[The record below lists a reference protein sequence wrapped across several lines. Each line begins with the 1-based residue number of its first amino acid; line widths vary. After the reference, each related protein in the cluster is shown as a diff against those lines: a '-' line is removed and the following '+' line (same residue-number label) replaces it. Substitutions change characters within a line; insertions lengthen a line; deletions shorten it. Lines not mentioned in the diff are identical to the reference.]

1 MNTKAGIYVHETS
14 SIRAL
19 SIANSDRS
27 YSSTKSWT
35 SQISFMS
42 TDSRGSRRG
51 RKRWIRAQQDV
62 LQKLSKNT
70 TRPITVDRQP
80 SPSSYFC
87 TWPGCGVT
95 FRSGSDFDRHEE
107 AVHESRPFVGD
118 TEPQPSRYFCTWPSC
133 SATFRFR
140 FEWARHEEAIHYQ
153 PYHWICC
160 LEGTEMRSLS
170 SCFVCQQPNVTVG
183 HVVEQ
188 HFASCRSK
196 SQEERTFLR
205 EDQFLQHIKFQLKIP
220 VTKKA
225 CRELLEIWKSPNLP
239 QANDTYKCGFCG
251 RSFFNWAE
259 RQDHVFRH
267 LEAGI
272 YKSYWW
278 PERRPVAIATAKP
291 SIPPLPD
298 HHSQTCHNCG
308 TFFPDSE
315 AIRNH
320 SFCSIWSCRYLNDY
334 LTIFNDGW
342 ETENGKAQLECSLC
356 EFAASADQSD
366 EGLESMVKEHADTHA
381 LRSCQQSRH
390 STQASFA
397 DHLVLQHSSREQ
409 SVRGKTLHPYLCQ
422 QQIVNGII
430 TLSQPTT
437 RSVATSRASSHYRY
451 FVAQT

>member
-62 LQKLSKNT
+62 LKKLSKNT
-70 TRPITVDRQP
+70 TCPITVDRQP
-80 SPSSYFC
+80 SPSSHFC
-87 TWPGCGVT
+87 TWPGCGGT
-95 FRSGSDFDRHEE
+95 FRSGSDFD
-107 AVHESRPFVGD
+107 
-118 TEPQPSRYFCTWPSC
+118 
-133 SATFRFR
+133 
-140 FEWARHEEAIHYQ
+140 RHEEAIHYQ

-188 HFASCRSK
+188 HFASCTSK
-196 SQEERTFLR
+196 SQEERSFLR

-225 CRELLEIWKSPNLP
+225 CRELLEIWKSLNLP
-239 QANDTYKCGFCG
+239 QANNTYKCGFCG

-272 YKSYWW
+272 YQSYWW

-291 SIPPLPD
+291 SIPPLPE
-298 HHSQTCHNCG
+298 HHSQTCHDCG

-320 SFCSIWSCRYLNDY
+320 SCCPI
-334 LTIFNDGW
+334 
-342 ETENGKAQLECSLC
+342 
-356 EFAASADQSD
+356 
-366 EGLESMVKEHADTHA
+366 
-381 LRSCQQSRH
+381 
-390 STQASFA
+390 
-397 DHLVLQHSSREQ
+397 
-409 SVRGKTLHPYLCQ
+409 
-422 QQIVNGII
+422 
-430 TLSQPTT
+430 
-437 RSVATSRASSHYRY
+437 
-451 FVAQT
+451 